1 MSSGYMYG
9 VPLTPEREKELV
21 EKIASWTVKYSM
33 ELPTM
38 IFLQSVKPVG
48 RTIGAL
54 GVFYGSAFMGISP
67 AISQYGQEAVALFD
81 NPDNIEKVLVRIE
94 ELSKEKAKKDEEMR
108 LASGQGGTKDGTLKR
123 LKRWVLGR

>member
-9 VPLTPEREKELV
+9 VPLTPECEKELI

-33 ELPTM
+33 ELPTI

-54 GVFYGSAFMGISP
+54 GIFYGSAFMGLSP
-67 AISQYGQEAVALFD
+67 GISQYGQEAMSLFD
-81 NPDNIEKVLVRIE
+81 NPDNIEKVITRIE
-94 ELSKEKAKKDEEMR
+94 ELSKEKKNQEMR
-108 LASGQGGTKDGTLKR
+108 LASGQQGALQR
-123 LKRWVLGR
+123 LRRFVLGR